1 MTKWFRRVGAALKR
15 YWWAALGSAL
25 ITGWAIWRIFSRRP
39 SEASNPLPSA
49 SAVPVAEAVEAQV
62 AETRA
67 VVAEQLA
74 EIGQAEE
81 QAHQEEQ
88 DAHAQIRSGGGD
100 AVDELLYGRKV
111 DGG

>member
-1 MTKWFRRVGAALKR
+1 MKAWLRRVGAALKR
-15 YWWAALGSAL
+15 YWWAAVGSAL
-25 ITGWAIWRIFSRRP
+25 IAGWAIWRIFDRRP
-39 SEASNPLPSA
+39 SPVRQEPGA
-49 SAVPVAEAVEAQV
+49 SAVPIAEAVEAEV

-74 EIGQAEE
+74 EIGQAEQ
-81 QAHQEEQ
+81 QAKEEEQ